1 MSVLSD
7 LYVSTPDKFLDYDE
21 AQEAAENERAELTG
35 FTSIEF
41 STLWAILEGKEWEEA
56 YMDAFEPEM
65 EKDGGD
71 RMIFLFP
78 AKLVYLAASLDDTA
92 IATAAEQWA
101 ETDELEHCEAEDL
114 VETIKELQRVAK
126 VAKETT
132 RGLYLWNCV

>member
-21 AQEAAENERAELTG
+21 AQEAPEDERAELTG

-56 YMDAFEPEM
+56 HMDAFEPEM

-71 RMIFLFP
+71 RMIFLVP
-78 AKLVYLAASLDDTA
+78 AKLVDLAASLDEAA
-92 IATAAEQWA
+92 IASAAEQWA

-126 VAKETT
+126 VAKETK